1 MRDSDS
7 AGHDR
12 RQARTERG
20 SRDQKLLLRRDAELL
35 ELLLQWTA
43 EQKKVSLA
51 EAVVDLIRLVPVAPA
66 AAGMATATATAIE
79 IETESR
85 TRVAAAVAI
94 AIAMEAVAAMVTATA
109 IAANAANAIATR
121 PR

>member
-20 SRDQKLLLRRDAELL
+20 SRDQKLLLRQDAELL
-35 ELLLQWTA
+35 RFLLQWTA
-43 EQKKVSLA
+43 EQNKASLA
-51 EAVVDLIRLVPVAPA
+51 AAVVDLTRLVPVAPA
-66 AAGMATATATAIE
+66 AAGMATATATA
-79 IETESR
+79 TESR

-94 AIAMEAVAAMVTATA
+94 AIAMEAVAAMVTETA
-109 IAANAANAIATR
+109 EAAAAANAANAIATR

>member
-35 ELLLQWTA
+35 GFLLQLTA
-43 EQKKVSLA
+43 EQFVA
-51 EAVVDLIRLVPVAPA
+51 AVVVLTRLAPVAPA
-66 AAGMATATATAIE
+66 AAGMATATA

-85 TRVAAAVAI
+85 TRATAAVAI
-94 AIAMEAVAAMVTATA
+94 AIAIEA
-109 IAANAANAIATR
+109 IAANAIATR